1 MNPPDNAPVLVAVA
15 AVQQK
20 QINLAKAKEP
30 IALMIDA
37 VNAALKDSQAP
48 TIAKQI
54 DHICVPK
61 GMWQYTNP
69 AALIAEAIGANNA
82 VTEFCDFGIL
92 QQTNLGQ
99 ACQKIAASD
108 IEVALVVGGEAK
120 YRQLQAMIQ
129 NVEVSETQ
137 QHDSQPDSFLQ
148 PEAELWSE
156 IESKAGLGM
165 PVGYYALIE
174 SAICHQQGISMDQ
187 HRDNIASHYARFSE
201 IAASNPDGWAESAL
215 TAETIRNA
223 GDKNAMLAFP
233 YAKHHNSQWNVD
245 QACALLF
252 CSVSKAR
259 EYGIPESQWIFP
271 LASTESNQI
280 INVSQRPNLG
290 QSKAAEMAGQRA
302 LNIAGL
308 TIEEIDFIDLYS
320 CFPSAVNL
328 NIQALNIPEDRDLT
342 VTGAMPYGGG
352 PLNNYCLQATVK
364 LAQLLRQKPGSY
376 AIASCVSGMFT
387 KQGYGIWSSAGY
399 SNAFIFDDVSDELN
413 EQQQALELIEPQAG
427 TVEIVAATVL
437 FEKNQA
443 QKLVIISQYPEGQ
456 RSVSYSVNADH
467 IAQSLASNLVGKQAH
482 INQLGLIDSLSPT
495 E

>member
-20 QINLAKAKEP
+20 QTNIAEAKEP
-30 IALMIDA
+30 ITLMIDA

-54 DHICVPK
+54 EHICVPK

-69 AALIAEAIGANNA
+69 AALIAEAVGAENA

-99 ACQKIAASD
+99 ACQKIAAGD

-129 NVEVSETQ
+129 NVEATETQ
-137 QHDSQPDSFLQ
+137 QQDSQPDSFLQ

-201 IAASNPDGWAESAL
+201 TATANPDGWAESAL
-215 TAETIRNA
+215 SAEIIRNA

-233 YAKHHNSQWNVD
+233 YTKHHNSQWNVD

-252 CSVSKAR
+252 CSVRKAR

-280 INVSQRPNLG
+280 INVSQRPDLG
-290 QSKAAEMAGQRA
+290 RSIAAEMAGQRA
-302 LNIAGL
+302 LKIADL
-308 TIEEIDFIDLYS
+308 TIDEIDFIDLYS

-328 NIQALNIPEDRDLT
+328 NIQALNIPVDRELT

-364 LAQLLRQKPGSY
+364 LAQLLRENPGSY

-399 SNAFIFDDVSDELN
+399 RNAFVFDDVSDELN

-456 RSVSYSVNADH
+456 RSVCYSANADH
-467 IAQSLASNLVGKQAH
+467 IAQSLDSNLVGKQAH

>member
-15 AVQQK
+15 AVQQR
-20 QINLAKAKEP
+20 QTNIAKAKEP
-30 IALMIDA
+30 ITLMIDA

-48 TIAKQI
+48 SIAKQI

-61 GMWQYTNP
+61 GMWKYTNP
-69 AALIAEAIGANNA
+69 AALIAEAVGAENA

-99 ACQKIAASD
+99 ACQKIAAGD

-129 NVEVSETQ
+129 NVEASETQ

-201 IAASNPDGWAESAL
+201 IAAANPDGWAESAL

-328 NIQALNIPEDRDLT
+328 NIQALNIPKDRDIT
-342 VTGAMPYGGG
+342 VTGAMPFGGG

-399 SNAFIFDDVSDELN
+399 RNAFIFDDVSDELN
-413 EQQQALELIEPQAG
+413 KQQQALELIEPQAG